1 MSQVH
6 IKEFS
11 YHIAWRSRSRRPGRH
26 KSNQRGMGMEF
37 RGHTTLLAYP
47 DPRRIDIRQTIR
59 DPLEQVHVR
68 IFNQKSITPVFVL
81 CDMSGSMQY
90 ATAKQD
96 GTVKKKIEIAADIAQ
111 SVAQSATRN
120 RDLVGFIGFD
130 DVVRE
135 DWLCTLSAR
144 PHTTV
149 EMAEKLRTYKAPE
162 VGSRGV
168 MEVVRL
174 LPRERSLI
182 FMVSDFHM
190 PIADLEESL
199 LLMQRHHIVPI
210 VLWDSSEYSDLPE
223 FGITNVTDPET
234 GAKRTLFLRQA
245 YRERILQSFADRRKT
260 IEDLFLRYDMQPFFV
275 ENNFD
280 ADKLSEYFHQYVA
293 A

>member
-1 MSQVH
+1 MQDALH
-6 IKEFS
+6 IKEFT
-11 YHIAWRSRSRRPGRH
+11 YHISWRSRSRRPGRH

-37 RGHTTLLAYP
+37 RGHTTLLSYP

-59 DPLEQVHVR
+59 DPMEQVHVR
-68 IFNQKSITPVFVL
+68 IFNQKSVTPVFVL

-90 ATAKQD
+90 GSA
-96 GTVKKKIEIAADIAQ
+96 KKKLEVAADIAQ

-130 DVVRE
+130 DIVRE

-144 PHTTV
+144 PHTTQ
-149 EMAEKLRTYKAPE
+149 EMAENLRNYQPPE
-162 VGSRGV
+162 VGSRGI
-168 MEVVRL
+168 MECVRL

-190 PIADLEESL
+190 PMVDLEESL
-199 LLMQRHHIVPI
+199 TLMQRHHIVPI
-210 VLWDSSEYSDLPE
+210 VLWDSSEYTDLPE
-223 FGITNVTDPET
+223 FGITSVTDPET
-234 GAKRTLFLRQA
+234 GAKRTLFLRKD
-245 YRERILQSFADRRKT
+245 YRNRILQAFADRRKA

-275 ENNFD
+275 ENRFD
-280 ADKLSEYFHQYVA
+280 ADQLSEYFHQFVA